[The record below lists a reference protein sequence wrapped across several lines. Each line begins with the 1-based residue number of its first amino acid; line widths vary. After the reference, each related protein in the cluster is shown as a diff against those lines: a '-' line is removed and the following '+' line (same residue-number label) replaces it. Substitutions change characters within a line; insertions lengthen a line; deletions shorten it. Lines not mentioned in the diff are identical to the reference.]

1 MSPEGRGGLTGHE
14 RTTSDGMYEQVMRPA
29 TSEYFEDIWR
39 GCDTALLG
47 RWLCSVEKGVV
58 SATLPEQ
65 AGTFWCSTARR

>member
-1 MSPEGRGGLTGHE
+1 
-14 RTTSDGMYEQVMRPA
+14 MYEQVMRPA